1 MRVSVMRIRFN
12 PHPYVGCDLT
22 PIFCSFAPMVFQST
36 HPRRVRLMVLML
48 RTVFLSFNPRTHV
61 GCDRIFSKCL
71 NIILQKYIICE

>member
-12 PHPYVGCDLT
+12 PRSQVGCDYDRLVS
-22 PIFCSFAPMVFQST
+22 PAPDEC
-36 HPRRVRLMVLML
+36 
-48 RTVFLSFNPRTHV
+48 FNPRTHV